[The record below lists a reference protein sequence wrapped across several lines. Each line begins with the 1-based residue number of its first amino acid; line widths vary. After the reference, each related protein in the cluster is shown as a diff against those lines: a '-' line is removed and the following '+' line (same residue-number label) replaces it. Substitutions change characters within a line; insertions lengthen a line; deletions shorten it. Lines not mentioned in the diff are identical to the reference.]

1 LVKTITIKTNKMQSA
16 PNHVVV
22 LSYQLRTEPDGPI
35 ADEATAE
42 APFGFLMG
50 HGNVLPKFEEAL
62 SGLTAG
68 EGFSFTLT
76 PEEGYGITDPNALV
90 ALDINMFANED
101 GTIAQDLIFVGNAIP
116 LSDNQGNRYR
126 AVITHFDNENVHVDL
141 NHPMAGKTLHFSGT
155 VIEVRPATEQELEH
169 GHVHMGGHDH

>member
-1 LVKTITIKTNKMQSA
+1 MQSA

-68 EGFSFTLT
+68 ESFSFT
-76 PEEGYGITDPNALV
+76 
-90 ALDINMFANED
+90 
-101 GTIAQDLIFVGNAIP
+101 